1 MASRWPCAGLRVR
14 MSGVFRHEPSG
25 SRETAYTSSCLRRS
39 PHTSGQESESASQT
53 PRWHLKRNQLGTP
66 MWPHTAPL
74 SRRLWRSPPARCV
87 FLLDTLVSQA
97 QVRCQRRAGAWT
109 WQGSVPPPRSM
120 SASCAYPRRFEV
132 WGCWIRRTICHADV
146 RCECPHIRACGGTL
160 DACLTYPPSFWSR
173 T

>member
-1 MASRWPCAGLRVR
+1 MCWLARAYVRRVSPRAVRKSRNCLHQQLSAALAS
-14 MSGVFRHEPSG
+14 HN
-25 SRETAYTSSCLRRS
+25 
-39 PHTSGQESESASQT
+39 GQESESASQT

-160 DACLTYPPSFWSR
+160 DACLTYAPSFWSR